1 VRVAFDWGPLLDP
14 PTGVARYTEEL
25 GRALER
31 SGVQVVRYAVSLR
44 GAAAEDVARTRAP
57 ARLVQSCW
65 RLAGRPILKVTRD
78 VDVVHATNFVLPAL
92 PSSTPGVVTVHDLS
106 FLRDDVFP
114 GGERLRKLVPWSV
127 GRAAR
132 VVTPTAAVADE
143 VAAAYSLDRERV
155 IVTHEGVANHFFGAT
170 PLAAGALGRMG
181 IPGPFVLAAGTLEPR
196 KNLHRLV
203 EAWRRIDLGRR
214 GWSLVVAGPKGWDA
228 ELPETPGVFLLGRVD
243 DRTLPGLMAAAELFC
258 YPSLY
263 EGFGLPPLEA
273 MAAGTACVVGRYAA
287 ALELLGDAA
296 VLIEP
301 TDVNE
306 LAANLERL
314 GNDEAARKRLSV
326 KGRAR
331 ATDFTWERTA
341 RATLVAYEEARS
353 TP

>member
-1 VRVAFDWGPLLDP
+1 MRVAFDWGPLLDP

-31 SGVQVVRYAVSLR
+31 GGVDVVRYAVSLK
-44 GAAAEDVARTRAP
+44 GAKVEGVARTRAP

-65 RLAGRPILKVTRD
+65 RLADKPVLKVTRN

-92 PSSTPGVVTVHDLS
+92 DETPGVVTVHDLS

-114 GGERLRKLVPWSV
+114 GGERLRKLVPWSLR
-127 GRAAR
+127 RAAR
-132 VVTPTAAVADE
+132 VLTPTRAVAEE
-143 VAAAYSLDRERV
+143 VTAAYDVEPDRV
-155 IVTHEGVANHFFGAT
+155 VFTYEGVANHFFGAT
-170 PLAAGALGRMG
+170 PLAAATLGKMG

-196 KNLHRLV
+196 KNLHRLL
-203 EAWRRIDLGRR
+203 EAWGRVDLAGR
-214 GWSLVVAGPKGWDA
+214 GWSLVVAGPKGWGP
-228 ELPETPGVFLLGRVD
+228 ELPETRGVILLGRVD

-258 YPSLY
+258 YPSVY

-273 MAAGTACVVGRYAA
+273 MAAGTACVVGAYPAA
-287 ALELLGDAA
+287 PEVVGDAA
-296 VLIEP
+296 ELFEP
-301 TDVNE
+301 TDVNA
-306 LAANLERL
+306 LAAVLERL
-314 GNDEAARKRLSV
+314 GNDEGARKRLSV

-341 RATLVAYEEARS
+341 RATLAAYEGARS